1 MGEFSGRT
9 AVVTGAA
16 QGIGRAAAEH
26 LAERGAR
33 IVAVDR
39 QDSRSETLPGHGH
52 LGLDRDLTDKDAP
65 DQVVREALDV
75 TGGIDILVN
84 SAGVALLARATEL
97 SRQDWDAS
105 MAVNLTASFGMAQ
118 AAGRHMIE
126 RGYGRIVNLASQAS
140 VVALDKHVAY
150 AATKAGIVGVTN
162 VLAMEWAPYGV
173 TVNAISP
180 TVVETELGKRAWA
193 GEAGEKMRAGIP
205 AGRFAQPREV
215 AALIGY
221 LAGDDA
227 AMITG
232 ENIRIDGGYA
242 IT

>member
-1 MGEFSGRT
+1 MDEFLGRT

-16 QGIGRAAAEH
+16 QGIGRAVAEH

-33 IVAVDR
+33 IVAVDLR
-39 QDSRSETLPGHGH
+39 DSHSESLPGQGH
-52 LGLDRDLTDKDAP
+52 LGIDRDLTETDAA
-65 DQVVREALDV
+65 DQVVRQALEV

-84 SAGVALLARATEL
+84 SAGVALLARAAEL
-97 SRQDWDAS
+97 SQQDWDAS
-105 MAVNLTASFGMAQ
+105 VAINLTTSFRMAQ
-118 AAGRHMIE
+118 ATGRHMIA

-140 VVALDKHVAY
+140 VVALDKHAAY

-162 VLAMEWAPYGV
+162 VLALEWAPYGV
-173 TVNAISP
+173 TVNAVSP

-193 GEAGEKMRAGIP
+193 GEVGEKMRALIP
-205 AGRFAQPREV
+205 TGRFAQPAEV

-221 LAGDDA
+221 LLGEDA

-232 ENIRIDGGYA
+232 ENIRIDGGYSIA
-242 IT
+242 